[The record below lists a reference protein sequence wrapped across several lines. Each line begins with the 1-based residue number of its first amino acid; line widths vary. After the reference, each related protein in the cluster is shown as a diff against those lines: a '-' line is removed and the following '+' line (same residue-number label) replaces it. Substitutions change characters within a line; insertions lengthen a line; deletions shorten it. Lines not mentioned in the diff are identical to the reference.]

1 MRKFLTVLAC
11 LGVFIT
17 TALAEGELKTEV
29 KPKVFHNTNIYK
41 TNLHKPS
48 GLTSEEINHILEGT
62 SLKGYGKIFREMEDR
77 YNANA
82 VFAISIA
89 SIEGGIESERIDGK
103 NNYFGLMFRGK
114 KIYYKDI
121 ADNIMAFGEL
131 MNNSTFINKEFMAF
145 SKSYCPLHDAKWR
158 DLVFVKFS
166 SFMNKLKNFDKE
178 EEYETVDLI
187 DPVRY
192 NDLIISLKLESSE
205 LA

>member
-11 LGVFIT
+11 VSMLIT
-17 TALAEGELKTEV
+17 TAFAEGELKTQV

-48 GLTSEEINHILEGT
+48 GLTSEEIDHILADT

-89 SIEGGIESERIDGK
+89 SIEGGIDSGRVDGK

-114 KIYYKDI
+114 KY
-121 ADNIMAFGEL
+121 
-131 MNNSTFINKEFMAF
+131 FIK
-145 SKSYCPLHDAKWR
+145 
-158 DLVFVKFS
+158 
-166 SFMNKLKNFDKE
+166 
-178 EEYETVDLI
+178 I
-187 DPVRY
+187 
-192 NDLIISLKLESSE
+192 
-205 LA
+205 